1 MLDFLCIH
9 PFPDG
14 NGRMSRLLTLLLLYH
29 FDYAVGRYISLER
42 IFEETKEGHYETLE
56 ASSQGWHQGQHD
68 VKPWLDYFWGALL
81 RAYRSSKSVSAPSSA
96 AAAAKATGYARK
108 S

>member
-1 MLDFLCIH
+1 MAMADLTRHYATALDQHLADPLVLVPLAMLDFLCVH

-42 IFEETKEGHYETLE
+42 RSQLAGLVSRAAQRQTL
-56 ASSQGWHQGQHD
+56 AR
-68 VKPWLDYFWGALL
+68 LL
-81 RAYRSSKSVSAPSSA
+81 LGCLA
-96 AAAAKATGYARK
+96 AGLP
-108 S
+108 

>member
-29 FDYAVGRYISLER
+29 FDYAVGRYISS
-42 IFEETKEGHYETLE
+42 
-56 ASSQGWHQGQHD
+56 ASSR
-68 VKPWLDYFWGALL
+68 KPR
-81 RAYRSSKSVSAPSSA
+81 RAITRRWKP
-96 AAAAKATGYARK
+96 ARRAGIK
-108 S
+108 GSTTSNPA